1 MSELRQSIVVDRMIK
16 RYGRVAAVDDVTLE
30 IERGEF
36 VTLLGPSGSGKTT
49 ILMAI
54 AGFVQP
60 TSGEIL
66 LDGQAITRQPP
77 EHRNFGMVFQGYALF
92 PHMTVFE
99 NVAFALR
106 ARGRPGDEVRRRVT
120 DALEM
125 VQLGPY
131 GERLPRQLSGGQQQ
145 RVALARALVFTPHLL
160 LLDEPLSALD
170 KKLRAELQLELKA
183 LHERVGLTFLY
194 VTHDQDEALSMSNR
208 IAILREGRL
217 VQFGRP
223 QDLYER
229 PATRFVADFLG
240 KSNFLAGRTIGATGS
255 ELAYRC
261 GPLTLRQEIAG
272 IAPPADTPILIAL
285 RPEKIAVVADAAPDT
300 ANAASGRIAQWS
312 YSGTHFQLVVE
323 TEAVGRMTATVPSWR
338 CRIEPEVGRMV
349 HLGWDPDA
357 TVIVVDDGPAPA
369 ANS

>member
-1 MSELRQSIVVDRMIK
+1 MSELRQSVVVDRMVK
-16 RYGRVAAVDDVTLE
+16 RYGRVAAVDDVTLA

-99 NVAFALR
+99 NVAFPLR
-106 ARGRPGDEVRRRVT
+106 ARARPNEEVGRRVK

-131 GERLPRQLSGGQQQ
+131 ATRMPRQLSGGQQQ

-194 VTHDQDEALSMSNR
+194 VTHDQDEALSMSDR
-208 IAILREGRL
+208 VAILREGKL

-223 QDLYER
+223 RDLYER

-240 KSNFLAGRTIGATGS
+240 KSNFLPGIAQGAAGGVLRYASGGLDLVQALEGA
-255 ELAYRC
+255 
-261 GPLTLRQEIAG
+261 
-272 IAPPADTPILIAL
+272 APPAGSPVLVAL
-285 RPEKIAVVADAAPDT
+285 RPEKIAVVADTPPET
-300 ANAASGRIAQWS
+300 ANAVSGRIAQWS
-312 YSGTHFQLVVE
+312 YSGTHFQLLVD
-323 TEAVGRMTATVPSWR
+323 TDSVGRMTATVPSWR
-338 CRIEPEVGRMV
+338 CRIEPEVGRTV

-357 TVIVVDDGPAPA
+357 TVIVTDDGA
-369 ANS
+369 ATADA

>member
-1 MSELRQSIVVDRMIK
+1 MSELRQSVVVSRMVK
-16 RYGRVAAVDDVTLE
+16 RYGHVAAVDDVTLE

-60 TSGEIL
+60 TSGDIL
-66 LDGQAITRQPP
+66 LDGRTITYQPP

-99 NVAFALR
+99 NVAFPLR
-106 ARGRPGDEVRRRVT
+106 ARGRANDEVARRVA

-131 GERLPRQLSGGQQQ
+131 GQRLPRQLSGGQQQ

-170 KKLRAELQLELKA
+170 KKLRADLQLEIKA
-183 LHERVGLTFLY
+183 LQERVGITFVY

-217 VQFGRP
+217 VQFGQP
-223 QDLYER
+223 KDLYER

-240 KSNFLAGRTIGATGS
+240 KSNFLDGRTVATTGS
-255 ELAYRC
+255 ELHYSC
-261 GPLTLRQEIAG
+261 GPLKLRQEIVG
-272 IAPPADTPILIAL
+272 VAPPADTPILIAL
-285 RPEKIAVVADAAPDT
+285 RPEKIAVVADTPPET

-312 YSGTHFQLVVE
+312 YSGTHYHLVVD
-323 TEAVGRMTATVPSWR
+323 TEAVGRMMATVPSWR
-338 CRIEPEVGRMV
+338 CRIEPEIGRTV

-357 TVIVVDDGPAPA
+357 TVIVADDGPATP

>member
-1 MSELRQSIVVDRMIK
+1 MSELRQSVVVDRMIK
-16 RYGRVAAVDDVTLE
+16 RYGPVAAVDDVTLQ

-66 LDGQAITRQPP
+66 LDGRAITRLPP
-77 EHRNFGMVFQGYALF
+77 ERRNFGMVFQGYALF

-106 ARGRPGDEVRRRVT
+106 ARGVAGAEVKRKVGE
-120 DALEM
+120 ALDL

-131 GERLPRQLSGGQQQ
+131 AGRLPRQLSGGQQQ

-170 KKLRAELQLELKA
+170 KKLRADLQLELKA
-183 LHERVGLTFLY
+183 LHQRVGLTFLY
-194 VTHDQDEALSMSNR
+194 VTHDQDEALSMSDR
-208 IAILREGRL
+208 VAILREGRL

-223 QDLYER
+223 HDLYER

-240 KSNFLAGRTIGATGS
+240 KSNFIAGQAVGS
-255 ELAYRC
+255 EDGMLGYAAGGLRMRQALV
-261 GPLTLRQEIAG
+261 GP
-272 IAPPADTPILIAL
+272 APAPGAPILIAL
-285 RPEKIAVVADAAPDT
+285 RPEKIAVVADAVPDT
-300 ANAASGRIAQWS
+300 ANSVTGRIAQWS
-312 YSGTHFQLVVE
+312 YSGTHFQLLVD
-323 TEAVGRMTATVPSWR
+323 TDTVGRMTATVPAWR
-338 CRIEPEVGRMV
+338 CRIAPAAGQMV

-357 TVIVVDDGPAPA
+357 SVIVRDDAGGAP
-369 ANS
+369 N